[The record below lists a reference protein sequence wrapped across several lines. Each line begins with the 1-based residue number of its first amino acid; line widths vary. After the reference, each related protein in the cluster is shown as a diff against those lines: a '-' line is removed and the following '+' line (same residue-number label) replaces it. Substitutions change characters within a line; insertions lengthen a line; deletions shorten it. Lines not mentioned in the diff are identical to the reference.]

1 MTLDFAE
8 RRDALVDRLAERR
21 NVSRQST
28 FDAMRAVP
36 REAFVR
42 DGDRSAAYEDRP
54 LQIADGQT
62 ISAPH
67 MVAIM
72 TDALALDRGERVLEV
87 GTGCGYH
94 AAVTAEV
101 VGAENVYSV
110 EYSDR
115 LAETARETL
124 GELGYDDVSVR
135 VGDGRDGWA
144 EHSPYDAAY
153 LTCAASE
160 TGALDA
166 LLDDA
171 DAASDVAARTDLDAH
186 AAGVLV
192 DVLADRGFFDVVDGA
207 YEPTNRALG
216 LLTKTDLRSIG
227 TTPRDID
234 RFDAYAALPETL
246 TDDDPA
252 ASALDRRGEDHER
265 NRLGAQQA
273 TPDAAVSAAVSAA
286 QRTAPTAATVVAVGG
301 SPGQHATEFA
311 ARGHDVTLRDTPGR
325 IDAARPLLAPRDVE
339 LDPGALTDALSTTD
353 LVFATDLT
361 PRLDDTALDD
371 FAATAHDALART
383 TEPEDTSHAPER
395 ALVLVEHLQDRS
407 PRTATRRLDALATGH
422 PGDHRTEA
430 ALRETLQTAGFQR
443 VDVHAVPGLDA
454 HAIAATSRST

>member
-72 TDALALDRGERVLEV
+72 IDALALDRGERVLEV

-153 LTCAASE
+153 LTCAASD
-160 TGALDA
+160 LPDA
-166 LLDDA
+166 
-171 DAASDVAARTDLDAH
+171 
-186 AAGVLV
+186 
-192 DVLADRGFFDVVDGA
+192 VVDQV
-207 YEPTNRALG
+207 
-216 LLTKTDLRSIG
+216 
-227 TTPRDID
+227 RD
-234 RFDAYAALPETL
+234 
-246 TDDDPA
+246 
-252 ASALDRRGEDHER
+252 
-265 NRLGAQQA
+265 
-273 TPDAAVSAAVSAA
+273 
-286 QRTAPTAATVVAVGG
+286 GG
-301 SPGQHATEFA
+301 
-311 ARGHDVTLRDTPGR
+311 R
-325 IDAARPLLAPRDVE
+325 LLAPIGDGRQRLVYAEKRDGV
-339 LDPGALTDALSTTD
+339 LD
-353 LVFATDLT
+353 
-361 PRLDDTALDD
+361 R
-371 FAATAHDALART
+371 
-383 TEPEDTSHAPER
+383 EDRGGVRFVTMR
-395 ALVLVEHLQDRS
+395 D
-407 PRTATRRLDALATGH
+407 
-422 PGDHRTEA
+422 
-430 ALRETLQTAGFQR
+430 
-443 VDVHAVPGLDA
+443 
-454 HAIAATSRST
+454 